1 MARTKGK
8 EQKKDDQNK
17 DDQNKPKASESDPK
31 TVTKSFRGMALH

>member
-17 DDQNKPKASESDPK
+17 PKASESDPK
-31 TVTKSFRGMALH
+31 IVTKSFRGMALH